1 MNKFLLL
8 VAGVI
13 ALNGCA
19 SKKEAA
25 TTPNDLPDPMTDYP
39 YDVASTDPTVTSG
52 DVAPMDPIDTTVTPD
67 NSVADNSARD
77 NVSTT
82 ATTEYKVKAG
92 DSLWK
97 IANGHNT
104 TVAKL
109 KKINNLSSDKIKIGQ
124 TLQVPQ

>member
-52 DVAPMDPIDTTVTPD
+52 DVAPMDPIDTTVTT
-67 NSVADNSARD
+67 DNSAMD
-77 NVSTT
+77 DVSTT